1 MWPEEGFPGW
11 SHAVAHRNS
20 GRNTEWEGVMKNRGG
35 GRCGG
40 AVAQGAGRRLA
51 CDVAVKGG

>member
-11 SHAVAHRNS
+11 SHAAAHRNS
-20 GRNTEWEGVMKNRGG
+20 GRSTEWEGVMKNRGG
-35 GRCGG
+35 GRRGG
-40 AVAQGAGRRLA
+40 AAAQGAGRRLA